1 MEVKRLKAVVIGGGI
16 VGTLIARLLSFY
28 EIDVTLIEKENDV
41 GWGVTKANSGIIHA
55 GYDDEPGTVR
65 ASLVVPGNEM
75 YTQLQKDLD
84 FPFMRVGSHVLA
96 FSDKEVETLKE
107 LYKRGEKNGV
117 KGMRILDRE
126 EVLSMIPKVNPQ
138 VKASLYAPSA
148 GIVVPWRVALS
159 ASDNFVKNGGKLVLG
174 ERVVDV
180 EVEKG
185 RVKKVITDKNEYEA
199 DVVINSAG
207 LFADEIAKMAGAES
221 VPIHPRKG
229 EYILLDTQEYTNYV
243 LFPTPSHG
251 SKGMLVVP
259 TLSENTL
266 IGPNAVDLPPDKKD
280 DVSTTD
286 SGLREVYEG
295 AKRLIPS
302 IKLNKVLR
310 TFAGLRPESP
320 QRDFFIKE
328 SEKVW
333 GFVNVAAIRS
343 PGLTAAP
350 AIAEYVLEELL
361 QQKLKLN
368 LQKKKEYVKSVR
380 SIQKVSRLSIEE
392 WADLVR
398 KDEKYGNII
407 CVCNRVTEGE
417 IVEAVRRGA
426 ITLDSVKFRT
436 GAMCGPCQAAR
447 CAMKIAKIISREAG
461 IPIEE
466 ILLNADGSNIALRK
480 VRP

>member
-1 MEVKRLKAVVIGGGI
+1 MKVVVIGGGV

-28 EIDVTLIEKENDV
+28 ELDVTLIEKENDV

-55 GYDDEPGTVR
+55 GYDDEPGTMR

-75 YTQLQKDLD
+75 YTQLQKDLT

-96 FSDKEVETLKE
+96 FDDNDLKTLEE

-117 KGMRILDRE
+117 KGMKILDRE
-126 EVLSMIPKVNPQ
+126 EVISMIPKVNPK

-148 GIVVPWRVALS
+148 GIVIPWRVALS
-159 ASDNFVKNGGKLVLG
+159 ASDNFVKNGGKLILG
-174 ERVVDV
+174 ERVVDI
-180 EVEKG
+180 EVRDG
-185 RVKKVITDKNEYEA
+185 RVRKVITDKNEYEA
-199 DVVINSAG
+199 DVVINAAG

-251 SKGMLVVP
+251 SKGTLVVP

-286 SGLREVYEG
+286 SGLREIYEN
-295 AKRLIPS
+295 AKKIIPS
-302 IKLNKVLR
+302 IKLDKTLR

-320 QRDFFIKE
+320 QRDFYIKE

-333 GFVNVAAIRS
+333 GFINVAAIRS

-350 AIAEYVLEELL
+350 AIAEYVVEELL
-361 QQKLKLN
+361 QGKLKLN
-368 LQKKKEYVKSVR
+368 LQKKKEYVKSVK
-380 SIQKVSRLSIEE
+380 SIQKVSRLSFEE
-392 WADLVR
+392 WAELVR
-398 KDEKYGNII
+398 KDEKYGNIVCI
-407 CVCNRVTEGE
+407 CSRVTEGE

-426 ITLDSVKFRT
+426 RTLDSVKFRT
-436 GAMCGPCQAAR
+436 GAMCGPCQGAR

-466 ILLNADGSNIALRK
+466 ILLNADGSNIAFGK